1 MCDFSSYGGSCEE
14 WLDLE
19 QTLAP
24 TTGPEM
30 PTADMVKLANE
41 EREAI
46 VRQSMIKLAP
56 QVEAKNYSVTSRDG
70 SSIQLRSYRPIN
82 VTKEEILPLYIH
94 LQGGGF
100 MYGTLDAED
109 AICARI
115 AIGSKV
121 TVLNVDYRHIPEFIY
136 PTQWNDAED
145 AFEWA
150 HDNMDKLKC
159 DPRRVLLGGV
169 SAGAWV
175 AASLTLQ
182 RHLNRT
188 SDPLPPIAGQ
198 VLMIPCLAHVDCY
211 EPQLKKM
218 KDPSVSSYKQNELAP
233 MFSLAGLRWY
243 TSLLKIE
250 SASVA
255 DLKIN
260 PGNAT
265 PEQVK
270 GMPPTVIGIA
280 GLDPLRDEGL
290 LVPTDVN
297 LFIGLPHGF
306 RSYEE
311 KLSASGRWDKVVE
324 NGIRWALSDPLPS
337 NEFHVE
343 T

>member
-1 MCDFSSYGGSCEE
+1 MCDFSNYGGTCQE
-14 WLDLE
+14 WLVLE
-19 QTLAP
+19 QTLPLA
-24 TTGPEM
+24 TGPEM
-30 PTADMVKLANE
+30 TLADMVRLANE

-46 VRQSMIKLAP
+46 VRQSMKKLGP
-56 QVEAKNYSVTSRDG
+56 EVQIQNYSVPSRDG
-70 SSIQLRSYRPIN
+70 GSIRVRSYRPI
-82 VTKEEILPLYIH
+82 EAAEDELLPLYIH

-109 AICARI
+109 SICARI

-121 TVLNVDYRHIPEFIY
+121 TVLNVDYRHTPEFTY

-150 HDNMDKLKC
+150 HDNMDKLNC
-159 DPRRVLLGGV
+159 DPRKVILGGI

-182 RHLNRT
+182 KHLNRT
-188 SDPLPPIAGQ
+188 TDHRPPIAGQ

-218 KDPSVSSYKQNELAP
+218 KNPSISSYKQNESAP
-233 MFSLAGLRWY
+233 MFSLAELRWF

-250 SASVA
+250 NPDVD
-255 DLKIN
+255 DLKVN

-265 PEQVK
+265 PKQVK

-290 LVPTDVN
+290 LYAKMLTEA
-297 LFIGLPHGF
+297 G
-306 RSYEE
+306 
-311 KLSASGRWDKVVE
+311 
-324 NGIRWALSDPLPS
+324 
-337 NEFHVE
+337 
-343 T
+343 